1 MHYPPET
8 TTIYLIVKLLAMY
21 KQATDKDT
29 FLGLLKDFQDKVVN
43 EDATISHK
51 MLGPNFEAQIN
62 ELYPY
67 FYKAFASEE
76 LSAVSLTLILWFFL
90 LHQILTVSTF

>member
-8 TTIYLIVKLLAMY
+8 TTVYLIVKLLAMF
-21 KQATDKDT
+21 KQTENRDE
-29 FLGLLKDFQDKVVN
+29 FLALLKDFQDKVVN
-43 EDATISHK
+43 EDATIAHK

-67 FYKAFASEE
+67 LYKAFACDE
-76 LSAVSLTLILWFFL
+76 LSSVSKIKK
-90 LHQILTVSTF
+90 IYI